1 MHWESVCPHHLLG
14 MTQTTDDKPTDLERN
29 TSERRQHNLTVQLV
43 TDMDCVLERTNNQS
57 YLFSEV
63 RHWTKNL
70 VWCLPATPGVTN
82 HASYIFYT
90 PNNFSPCATHP
101 KEDAR
106 VSCSL

>member
-1 MHWESVCPHHLLG
+1 MHWESVWRHHFLG
-14 MTQTTDDKPTDLERN
+14 MNPTTDDKPTDLERN
-29 TSERRQHNLTVQLV
+29 TFERRQHNLTVQLV

-63 RHWTKNL
+63 RHWAKNL